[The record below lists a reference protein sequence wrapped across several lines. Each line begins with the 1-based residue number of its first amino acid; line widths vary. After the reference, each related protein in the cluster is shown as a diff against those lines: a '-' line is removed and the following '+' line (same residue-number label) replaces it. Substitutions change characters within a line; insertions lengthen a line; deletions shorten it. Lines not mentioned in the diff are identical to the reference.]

1 MRKVFV
7 CLVALGTFAVIA
19 GPASARAIDLGYHS
33 SGEIKRTCKKNG
45 GNFNSYPDGTYTCGT
60 KKGHV
65 VCTKDGN
72 CTGHCE
78 NCGGKA
84 AAGGTTGKGSVGGT
98 LTNATG
104 GKAQPLRPQQVTTSP
119 GRRPTQA
126 ATRSPKTAQ
135 PLTAQKTNGAAGTNA
150 TQSKTA
156 PPSQGRN
163 IH

>member
-72 CTGHCE
+72 CTGHWE

-119 GRRPTQA
+119 GRAPTQ

-135 PLTAQKTNGAAGTNA
+135 PLTAQKTTASPRTASPSSTRASQSLRQNG
-150 TQSKTA
+150 
-156 PPSQGRN
+156 R
-163 IH
+163 